1 MIDISIGAEI
11 ACMNERVGKCTYVIA
26 NPINQRLTH
35 LVVQY
40 NRPPFDEYVV
50 PVTQVAETSPHLI
63 NLKCTQEQLLQ
74 MELFHY
80 REYIRVRM
88 PDYEHMHDRYL
99 AWPLVMPAMSFADD
113 HLDYIPVDRENIPAN
128 EAAIRRGAC
137 VQARDG
143 YVGRVDELLVNS
155 NTMQVAFLVLRENH
169 PFGHRDVTIPV
180 SQIERTDENSVYLKL
195 DQKSIGELPTVPV
208 KHWPPFGNG
217 GHGCGEEA

>member
-1 MIDISIGAEI
+1 MIEIAIGADVM
-11 ACMNERVGKCTYVIA
+11 CMNEHAGTCTYVIA
-26 NPINQRLTH
+26 NPISQRLTH

-40 NRPPFDEYVV
+40 NRPPFDEYLV
-50 PVTQVAETSPHLI
+50 PVERVIEASPRLI
-63 NLKCTQEQLLQ
+63 KLSCTPEQLLK

-99 AWPLVMPAMSFADD
+99 AWPLVTPAISFADD
-113 HLDYIPVDRENIPAN
+113 HLDYIPVDRENIPSN
-128 EAAIRRGAC
+128 EAAVRRGAC

-155 NTMQVAFLVLRENH
+155 KTMQVAFLVLRENH

-180 SQIERTDENSVYLKL
+180 SQIERADEDTVYLKL
-195 DQKSIGELPTVPV
+195 DQKSIEELPTVLV
-208 KHWPPFGNG
+208 KHWPPFGN
-217 GHGCGEEA
+217 